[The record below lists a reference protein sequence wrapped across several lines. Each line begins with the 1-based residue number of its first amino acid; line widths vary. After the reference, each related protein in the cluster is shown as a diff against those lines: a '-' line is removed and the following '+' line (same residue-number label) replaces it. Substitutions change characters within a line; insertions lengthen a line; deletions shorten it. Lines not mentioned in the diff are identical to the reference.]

1 MLDQTL
7 LLIIQIRKI
16 LAFLYIYEWFLHM
29 CQTVICMILK
39 NLSFREEEKRKSYKG
54 KQCPTV
60 KGKPSFHALL
70 LAVLQ
75 TTILTLESKNNGSF
89 LQLNGVVF
97 LEFSSLFSHLLVT
110 SSALLANPPEIKMGQ
125 PSASSWTTRL
135 AYIRQHVRP
144 RHDATQDS
152 H

>member
-1 MLDQTL
+1 MSNRDRRISPSEKKKNGSPTKASSVL
-7 LLIIQIRKI
+7 QIKFVKGEPS
-16 LAFLYIYEWFLHM
+16 LHAFLLE
-29 CQTVICMILK
+29 
-39 NLSFREEEKRKSYKG
+39 
-54 KQCPTV
+54 
-60 KGKPSFHALL
+60 
-70 LAVLQ
+70 VLQ
-75 TTILTLESKNNGSF
+75 TTILTLESRNNGSF

-110 SSALLANPPEIKMGQ
+110 SSALLANPPEIKIRQ
-125 PSASSWTTRL
+125 PSASSWTTRM